1 MFKERK
7 CRVAKVYEIDNVK
20 PVVTPGSFVHPDA
33 VLIGDV
39 IIGPECYIGPC
50 ACLRGDF
57 GRIIIGRKVN
67 IQDTCVLHSFPEEDV
82 ILEDNAHVG
91 HGAVLHGC
99 VVKSNALIGI
109 KSVVMDGAVIGEN
122 SFVAAMA
129 FVKSNFEVPDN
140 VLVAGIPAKVVRDL
154 SQEEITIKSYGTD
167 FYNQLAARSAKTM
180 KSTQPLTEAEPER
193 KRVNCSKQDLQPV
206 K

>member
-1 MFKERK
+1 MYVQIKIRER
-7 CRVAKVYEIDNVK
+7 RVAKVYEIDNVK
-20 PVVTPGSFVHPDA
+20 PVVAPGSFIHPDA

-99 VVKSNALIGI
+99 VVKNNALIGI

-154 SQEEITIKSYGTD
+154 SKEEITTGPRRQASESE
-167 FYNQLAARSAKTM
+167 FARRSF
-180 KSTQPLTEAEPER
+180 R
-193 KRVNCSKQDLQPV
+193 RGCRRVRRADSGARRRGAVFQ
-206 K
+206 